1 MPRLAAPSCAV
12 LACTLLGVASGSLCA
27 QRPTAA
33 RALPAAISTGAVAGV
48 MEHAGA
54 LLGVA
59 RSYRVT
65 FGERDLEYLPALG
78 KNAPR
83 AAPFHVRLDTI
94 TRGDTTLLRAAEHTP
109 QRSHDRTAVHYA
121 WPGVDER
128 YEARAE
134 GLEQSFVF
142 AQRPAGRGDLAVAL
156 DITTDLRAAP
166 GHTIRFRDERGN
178 GVDVGGVTGIDA
190 NGTRCAG
197 TITHTATGL
206 SLSLPAWFVDRA
218 VYPLVL
224 DPLIGTATE
233 ALPNADSD
241 YPDVAYD
248 AYTDTYCVVWTQFY
262 GGSAT
267 GIVGSVWLRQG
278 MTLAYAFGVN
288 QTGDEDSVRVC
299 LIGGTGVYVM
309 VWVNRD
315 NSGDSICGL
324 AFEPSQAQATNV
336 WTLHGPGV
344 VASPVL
350 SGEATV
356 YDDDCLVAWLDGTY
370 GLIGCSL
377 AVDQQLQVSATPLIQ
392 IAGGNVTE
400 PAFSKQGGNL
410 GMHVITWVDR
420 PVGQAGW
427 VRAQVVDHDMNLI
440 GPGVWVQNAP
450 QDAGYPAVDGDGFL
464 FLVAWEQQEL
474 ANPSG
479 YDIKGR
485 LLTVGNNGFSSV
497 GAVLDLVT
505 YPGDLD
511 IGVDVARL
519 GDKFGICY
527 EGRLQSTP
535 QYGDVYFLA
544 VARNGAPIGAEQ
556 RCDLTLGNNYI
567 NEYVPRLIG
576 RCAGEATLDSE
587 EGLLVFSDQSVATAD
602 ANVGL
607 QTIAAMGAGGPVLDL
622 GGGCGPGGLAAAN
635 GPFALGNSAFSME
648 LFGAQ
653 PMAVPFLLIAWPGPH
668 QTCGVCTAVNAWASQ
683 FVPNVAGY
691 GVASIPLPGDA
702 AFVGIGLE
710 FQFATFLV
718 NYVGC
723 PLAPGLALSN
733 IVLATLDY

>member
-1 MPRLAAPSCAV
+1 MPRLPLPSCAL
-12 LACTLLGVASGSLCA
+12 LACALLGVAPGSVCA
-27 QRPTAA
+27 QRPQAA
-33 RALPAAISTGAVAGV
+33 RALPAAISTHAVSGV
-48 MEHAGA
+48 MEHDGA

-59 RSYRVT
+59 RSYRAT
-65 FGERDLEYLPALG
+65 FGERGVEFLPALG
-78 KNAPR
+78 KDAPR

-94 TRGDTTLLRAAEHTP
+94 ARDGATLLRAAEHTP
-109 QRSHDRTAVHYA
+109 QRTHDRREVEYA
-121 WPGVDER
+121 WPGVVER
-128 YEARAE
+128 YTARPE
-134 GLEQSFVF
+134 GLEQSFQF
-142 AQRPAGRGDLAVAL
+142 AQRPAGRGDLTVAL
-156 DITTDLRAAP
+156 TIDTGLRAMP
-166 GHTIRFRDERGN
+166 GDAVRYRDERGG

-190 NGTRCAG
+190 NGARCAG
-197 TITHTATGL
+197 TITRTATGL

-233 ALPNADSD
+233 ALPNVDSD

-262 GGSAT
+262 GGGST
-267 GIVGSVWLRQG
+267 GVVGSVWLRQG
-278 MTLAYAFGVN
+278 LSLAYAFGVN
-288 QTGDEDSVRVC
+288 QTGDEDSARVC
-299 LIGGTGVYVM
+299 LIGGTGVFVI
-309 VWVNRD
+309 VWVNRAG
-315 NSGDSICGL
+315 NGDSICGL

-336 WTLHGPGV
+336 WTLYGPGSV
-344 VASPVL
+344 GNPVL

-356 YDDDCLVAWLDGTY
+356 FDDDCLVAWLDGTY

-400 PAFSKQGGNL
+400 PAISKQGGDI
-410 GMHVITWVDR
+410 GMHVVTWVDR

-427 VRAQVVDHDMNLI
+427 VRAQVVDHDMNLV
-440 GPGVWVQNAP
+440 GPGVWVQNVP

-464 FLVAWEQQEL
+464 FLVAWEQQEV

-511 IGVDVARL
+511 IAVDVARL

-527 EGRLQSTP
+527 EGHPASTP
-535 QYGDVYFLA
+535 QYGDVYFQAL
-544 VARNGAPIGAEQ
+544 ARNGAPIGGEQ

-567 NEYVPRLIG
+567 NEYVPRLLG
-576 RCAGEATLDSE
+576 RCAGDATLDSE

-607 QTIAAMGAGGPVLDL
+607 QAIAAMGAGGPVLDL
-622 GGGCGPGGLAAAN
+622 GGGCGPGGLAAAS
-635 GPFALGNSAFSME
+635 GPFALGNTGFQME

-653 PMAVPFLLIAWPGPH
+653 PLAVPFLLIAWPGPH
-668 QTCGVCTAVNAWASQ
+668 QSCGVCTAVNPWASS

-691 GVASIPLPGDA
+691 GAATIPLPGA
-702 AFVGIGLE
+702 PGLLGVGLE

-723 PLAPGLALSN
+723 PLAPGLAFSN
-733 IVLATLDY
+733 IVRATLDY